1 MSNIEAFAL
10 VSKPCPRGFAH
21 ALLLG
26 GLFAVA
32 AMTMQNINK
41 MQTGGATMQ
50 RPILL
55 QLMNEPDVS
64 AYSYERRLTANQLL
78 DRWDGLITEAS

>member
-55 QLMNEPDVS
+55 QLLNEPDVS
-64 AYSYERRLTANQLL
+64 A
-78 DRWDGLITEAS
+78 